1 MNAQNCGRASKTN
14 QFNLSYCHHRPN
26 IIYVHTYILMMYKN
40 LNSWPKQKTII
51 EETKAKKTK
60 TETLKEIIMPIFITI
75 AFMAM

>member
-1 MNAQNCGRASKTN
+1 
-14 QFNLSYCHHRPN
+14 
-26 IIYVHTYILMMYKN
+26 MMHKN